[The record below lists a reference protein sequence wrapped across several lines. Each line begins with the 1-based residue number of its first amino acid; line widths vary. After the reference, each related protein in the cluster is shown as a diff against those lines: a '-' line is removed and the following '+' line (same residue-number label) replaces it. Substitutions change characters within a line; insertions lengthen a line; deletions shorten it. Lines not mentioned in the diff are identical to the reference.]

1 MLAREVLL
9 ALHLGE
15 TARGARE
22 QRPQPLAAVELGR
35 RRCRR
40 DDEVDVAVVE
50 LVDERNETARFIVA
64 LRPEDRHAGDDHRL
78 VLAPDLDV
86 VVLTARRGAERAE
99 LEPRHPGACADHR
112 DRPPFDLDR
121 AAGLRLAVR
130 ETGEERGEPRL
141 GVGGA
146 RREVG
151 ARLRELPQPVIGRA
165 GDAHHLEMALEE
177 GDGGQE
183 ALPLQAVPVELRRR
197 HVGRRHQRHPAAEQ
211 AVEER
216 PEDHRVGDIRHV
228 QLIEAQHPRGARQRP
243 RDLFERGALTGDA
256 LKLRVHLV
264 HEAVEMYPP
273 RLPGRQAPEEQI
285 HEEGLAAT
293 HAAPEVQSAH
303 RRARRGHS
311 ECAQRP
317 REKRRATLRR
327 LAETPPQRIEP
338 LDHGELRDILL
349 KPSLVELGT
358 VALEHG
364 RRRRAGV
371 HGRRIARARR
381 GSAHVRFRTEGRGDR
396 GSSPAPRRWRAHP
409 RS

>member
-1 MLAREVLL
+1 M
-9 ALHLGE
+9 
-15 TARGARE
+15 
-22 QRPQPLAAVELGR
+22 
-35 RRCRR
+35 
-40 DDEVDVAVVE
+40 
-50 LVDERNETARFIVA
+50 
-64 LRPEDRHAGDDHRL
+64 
-78 VLAPDLDV
+78 
-86 VVLTARRGAERAE
+86 
-99 LEPRHPGACADHR
+99 
-112 DRPPFDLDR
+112 
-121 AAGLRLAVR
+121 RLAVG
-130 ETGEERGEPRL
+130 ETGEERGEARL

-197 HVGRRHQRHPAAEQ
+197 HVGRRHQRHPAAAQ

-216 PEDHRVGDIRHV
+216 PEGHRVGDIRHV
-228 QLIEAQHPRGARQRP
+228 QLIEAQHSRGARQRP
-243 RDLFERGALTGDA
+243 CDLLERRALTPDA
-256 LKLRVHLV
+256 FQLRVHLV

-285 HEEGLAAT
+285 HQEGLAAT
-293 HAAPEVQSAH
+293 DAAPEVQSAH
-303 RRARRGHS
+303 RRARCGHS

-317 REKRRATLRR
+317 REKRRATLRH
-327 LAETPPQRIEP
+327 LDETPPQRIEP
-338 LDHGELRDILL
+338 LDHGELRDVLL

-364 RRRRAGV
+364 RRRRPGV